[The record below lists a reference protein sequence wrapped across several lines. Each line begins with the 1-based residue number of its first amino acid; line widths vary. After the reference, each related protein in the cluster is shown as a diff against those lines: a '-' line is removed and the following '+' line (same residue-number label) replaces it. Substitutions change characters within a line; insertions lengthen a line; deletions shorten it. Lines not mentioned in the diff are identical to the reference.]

1 MTECEPVAGMLPQR
15 KYRVACLFTLQYCE
29 LVDVGMLQLVSCAM
43 LGEIENFCQHSSSVK
58 KNPVF
63 AVSSKIF
70 PEVAIAN
77 CQLYYIDNS
86 P

>member
-29 LVDVGMLQLVSCAM
+29 LVDVGILQLVSCAM
-43 LGEIENFCQHSSSVK
+43 LRKLKSFANILPPE

-63 AVSSKIF
+63 AVSGHCELS
-70 PEVAIAN
+70 V
-77 CQLYYIDNS
+77 LH
-86 P
+86 